1 MTTQERFL
9 HYITYD
15 TQSDEDAALTPST
28 PKQKRLGA
36 RLAQELQEMGLEHAH
51 LAENGA
57 VYAWLP
63 ATAGKEDL
71 PVLALIAH
79 MDTAPRVPGENVKAQ
94 IVRYEGGDLVLNA
107 ERGIVMTPAGFPDL
121 NDQVGKELIVT
132 DGTTLLGAD
141 DKAGVAEI
149 FSAVA
154 YLAEH
159 PELAH
164 GRVAVCITPDEEVGR
179 GADSIDLD
187 LLGADFAYTV
197 DGGPLGTLEYE
208 NFNAASAE
216 VVIHGV
222 NIHPGDAK
230 NKMKNACLMAAELI
244 AMVPPAESPAHTEGY
259 EGFYHLCGMEG
270 DESEAKLSWILRD
283 HDWDSFEARKQTMQ
297 RIGDYLNGKYGPM
310 SVEVRLTDS
319 YYNMKE
325 KILPHPELLDWA
337 RAFDN
342 KPKHVFVTHGDDTVT
357 EVFAQRLK
365 EDLGY
370 DATAPFSGTE
380 YDLLEN
386 KCIHEAPGIRIVKA
400 TASPKASRAARAYEK
415 LLAMG
420 RRLMTVIRKNEGCPN
435 KDLDRFAR
443 DIQSLCDKWD
453 RDDI

>member
-1 MTTQERFL
+1 MKPIERFL

-15 TQSDEDAALTPST
+15 TQSDEDSALTPST

-57 VYAWLP
+57 VYGWLP

-79 MDTAPRVPGENVKAQ
+79 MDTAPRVPGENVKAK

-107 ERGIVMTPAGFPDL
+107 ERGIVMTPTGFPDL

-159 PELAH
+159 PELSH

-179 GADSIDLD
+179 GADYIDLD

-230 NKMKNACLMAAELI
+230 NKMKNA
-244 AMVPPAESPAHTEGY
+244 
-259 EGFYHLCGMEG
+259 
-270 DESEAKLSWILRD
+270 
-283 HDWDSFEARKQTMQ
+283 WDSFEARKQTMQ
-297 RIGDYLNGKYGPM
+297 RIGDYLNEKYGPM

-337 RAFDN
+337 RAAFRQAG
-342 KPKHVFVTHGDDTVT
+342 VETVDVPIRGGT
-357 EVFAQRLK
+357 DGARLSF
-365 EDLGY
+365 LGL
-370 DATAPFSGTE
+370 P
-380 YDLLEN
+380 
-386 KCIHEAPGIRIVKA
+386 
-400 TASPKASRAARAYEK
+400 
-415 LLAMG
+415 
-420 RRLMTVIRKNEGCPN
+420 CPN
-435 KDLDRFAR
+435 LSTGGYHFHGVYEY
-443 DIQSLCDKWD
+443 IPVESLEKMTETLVNLVTGIDK
-453 RDDI
+453 IEKH

>member
-1 MTTQERFL
+1 MKPIERFL

-15 TQSDEDAALTPST
+15 TQSDEDSALTPST

-57 VYAWLP
+57 VYGWLP

-107 ERGIVMTPAGFPDL
+107 ERGIVMTPTNFPDL

-179 GADSIDLD
+179 GADYIDLD

-259 EGFYHLCGMEG
+259 EGFYHLLSIEG
-270 DESEAKLSWILRD
+270 HCEEGKLSYIIRD
-283 HDWDSFEARKQTMQ
+283 HDRQKFEQRKKFLADCVAKM
-297 RIGDYLNGKYGPM
+297 NEKYGEG
-310 SVEVRLTDS
+310 VFEITLTDQ

-325 KILPHPELLDWA
+325 KIEPNMHVIDFVLKAMEETGV
-337 RAFDN
+337 
-342 KPKHVFVTHGDDTVT
+342 KPKVEPIRGGTDG
-357 EVFAQRLK
+357 AQLSYRGL
-365 EDLGY
+365 
-370 DATAPFSGTE
+370 P
-380 YDLLEN
+380 
-386 KCIHEAPGIRIVKA
+386 
-400 TASPKASRAARAYEK
+400 
-415 LLAMG
+415 
-420 RRLMTVIRKNEGCPN
+420 CPN
-435 KDLDRFAR
+435 IFAGGVNFHGPYEFVS
-443 DIQSLCDKWD
+443 IQVMEKAMQVVIKISELAAGYND
-453 RDDI
+453 

>member
-1 MTTQERFL
+1 MKPIERFL

-15 TQSDEDAALTPST
+15 TQSDEDSALTPST

-36 RLAQELQEMGLEHAH
+36 RLAQELQDLGLEHAH

-57 VYAWLP
+57 VYGWLP

-179 GADSIDLD
+179 GADYIDLD

-297 RIGDYLNGKYGPM
+297 RIGDYLNEKYGPM

-337 RAFDN
+337 RAAFRQAGVEPVDV
-342 KPKHVFVTHGDDTVT
+342 PIRGGTDG
-357 EVFAQRLK
+357 ARLSF
-365 EDLGY
+365 LGL
-370 DATAPFSGTE
+370 P
-380 YDLLEN
+380 
-386 KCIHEAPGIRIVKA
+386 
-400 TASPKASRAARAYEK
+400 
-415 LLAMG
+415 
-420 RRLMTVIRKNEGCPN
+420 CPN
-435 KDLDRFAR
+435 LSTGGYHFHGVYEY
-443 DIQSLCDKWD
+443 IPVESLEKMTETLVNLVTGIDK
-453 RDDI
+453 IEKH

>member
-1 MTTQERFL
+1 M
-9 HYITYD
+9 
-15 TQSDEDAALTPST
+15 
-28 PKQKRLGA
+28 
-36 RLAQELQEMGLEHAH
+36 
-51 LAENGA
+51 
-57 VYAWLP
+57 
-63 ATAGKEDL
+63 
-71 PVLALIAH
+71 
-79 MDTAPRVPGENVKAQ
+79 
-94 IVRYEGGDLVLNA
+94 
-107 ERGIVMTPAGFPDL
+107 
-121 NDQVGKELIVT
+121 T

-159 PELAH
+159 PELSH

-179 GADSIDLD
+179 GADYIDLD

-283 HDWDSFEARKQTMQ
+283 HDWASFEARKQTMQ

-337 RAFDN
+337 RAAFRQAGVEPVDVPIRGGTDGARLSFLGLPC
-342 KPKHVFVTHGDDTVT
+342 PKLSTGGYHFHGVYEYIPVESLEKMTETLVNLVT
-357 EVFAQRLK
+357 
-365 EDLGY
+365 
-370 DATAPFSGTE
+370 
-380 YDLLEN
+380 
-386 KCIHEAPGIRIVKA
+386 GIDKI
-400 TASPKASRAARAYEK
+400 EK
-415 LLAMG
+415 H
-420 RRLMTVIRKNEGCPN
+420 
-435 KDLDRFAR
+435 
-443 DIQSLCDKWD
+443 
-453 RDDI
+453 

>member
-1 MTTQERFL
+1 MKPIERFL
-9 HYITYD
+9 YYITYD
-15 TQSDEDAALTPST
+15 TQSDEDSALTPST

-36 RLAQELQEMGLEHAH
+36 RLAQELQDLGLEHAH

-57 VYAWLP
+57 VYGWLP

-107 ERGIVMTPAGFPDL
+107 ERGIVMTPTNFPDL

-149 FSAVA
+149 VSAVA

-159 PELAH
+159 PELSH

-179 GADSIDLD
+179 GADYIDLD

-244 AMVPPAESPAHTEGY
+244 VMVPPVESPAHTEGY
-259 EGFYHLCGMEG
+259 EGFYHVTDVSGNETEVVLH
-270 DESEAKLSWILRD
+270 AIIRD
-283 HDWDSFEARKQTMQ
+283 HDREKFEARKTFVENAV
-297 RIGDYLNGKYGPM
+297 RYLNGVWGEDSFQLELK
-310 SVEVRLTDS
+310 DS

-325 KILPHPELLDWA
+325 KLLPHMELIDNACAAMRAVGVEPEIVPIRGGTDGA
-337 RAFDN
+337 RLSWERDI
-342 KPKHVFVTHGDDTVT
+342 P
-357 EVFAQRLK
+357 
-365 EDLGY
+365 
-370 DATAPFSGTE
+370 
-380 YDLLEN
+380 
-386 KCIHEAPGIRIVKA
+386 
-400 TASPKASRAARAYEK
+400 
-415 LLAMG
+415 
-420 RRLMTVIRKNEGCPN
+420 CPN
-435 KDLDRFAR
+435 
-443 DIQSLCDKWD
+443 LCTGGANFHGVHEFVPVASMEKMVQVLVELV
-453 RDDI
+453 RC

>member
-1 MTTQERFL
+1 MKPIERFL

-15 TQSDEDAALTPST
+15 TQSDEDSTLTPST

-57 VYAWLP
+57 VYGWLP

-107 ERGIVMTPAGFPDL
+107 ERGIVMTPTNFPDL

-179 GADSIDLD
+179 GADYIDLD

-259 EGFYHLCGMEG
+259 EGFYHVTDVSGNETEVVLH
-270 DESEAKLSWILRD
+270 AIIRD
-283 HDWDSFEARKQTMQ
+283 HDREKFEARKTFVENAV
-297 RIGDYLNGKYGPM
+297 RYLNGLWGEG
-310 SVEVRLTDS
+310 SFRLELKDS

-325 KILPHPELLDWA
+325 KLLPHMELIDNACAAMRAVGVEPEIVPIRGGTDGA
-337 RAFDN
+337 RLSWERDI
-342 KPKHVFVTHGDDTVT
+342 P
-357 EVFAQRLK
+357 
-365 EDLGY
+365 
-370 DATAPFSGTE
+370 
-380 YDLLEN
+380 
-386 KCIHEAPGIRIVKA
+386 
-400 TASPKASRAARAYEK
+400 
-415 LLAMG
+415 
-420 RRLMTVIRKNEGCPN
+420 CPN
-435 KDLDRFAR
+435 
-443 DIQSLCDKWD
+443 LCTGGANFHGVHEFVPVASMEKMVQVLVELV
-453 RDDI
+453 RC